1 VEQKPIPSLMT
12 MVHERIASKVDSIS
26 MDAEVILMRNKSLA
40 EVVDEILYKT
50 INLLIKED
58 KTYRIDIIIH
68 KDAEIPDWSEFVI
81 FIRIFAK
88 RFEEIFRIW
97 KKIEEEAEDVMN
109 RVKEEDIGKVL
120 EIDRINRNLAIFV
133 DEL

>member
-58 KTYRIDIIIH
+58 KTHRIDIIIH
-68 KDAEIPDWSEFVI
+68 KDAEIPD
-81 FIRIFAK
+81 
-88 RFEEIFRIW
+88 
-97 KKIEEEAEDVMN
+97 
-109 RVKEEDIGKVL
+109 
-120 EIDRINRNLAIFV
+120 
-133 DEL
+133 

>member
-1 VEQKPIPSLMT
+1 
-12 MVHERIASKVDSIS
+12 
-26 MDAEVILMRNKSLA
+26 
-40 EVVDEILYKT
+40 
-50 INLLIKED
+50 
-58 KTYRIDIIIH
+58 
-68 KDAEIPDWSEFVI
+68 VI